1 MYRFFSHFV
10 FSSFP
15 ETHRRLL
22 KNGRFFS
29 SILLFRIAYEKNLA
43 CVGVGKTAKESGVLQ
58 CEPIRKEAHSGDEQ
72 ESGAIRGCVTEQH
85 TLRKNALCQKKDARE
100 DEGCMP
106 NGVCGG
112 SLSRSFGTLDFF
124 LFEVPCSY
132 C

>member
-1 MYRFFSHFV
+1 M
-10 FSSFP
+10 
-15 ETHRRLL
+15 
-22 KNGRFFS
+22 FFS

-58 CEPIRKEAHSGDEQ
+58 YESIRKEAHSGDEQ

-100 DEGCMP
+100 DERCIP

-112 SLSRSFGTLDFF
+112 LFPVLLVLSISFSLKFLVHIVDTSTMGSGERMLSRLSD
-124 LFEVPCSY
+124 
-132 C
+132 